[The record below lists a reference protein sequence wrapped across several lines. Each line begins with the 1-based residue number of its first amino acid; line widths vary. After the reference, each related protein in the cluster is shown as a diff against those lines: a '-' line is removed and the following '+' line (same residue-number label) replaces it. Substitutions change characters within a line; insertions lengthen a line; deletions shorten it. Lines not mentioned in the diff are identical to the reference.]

1 MDPEKILVADDD
13 EDVLFMIVLALKK
26 QGYEVAGAKDGLEAL
41 EKIRQQGP
49 FSILMTD
56 LMMPGMNGLA
66 LLRAARSLDPLIEI
80 IIVTAAG
87 TLDSA
92 ISAMREDGAY
102 DFILKPFETIDQ
114 LVMAVERALAHRKLI
129 LDQKNL
135 QVLLQQETD
144 WLRALIANTVDVILA
159 ANKDGVLTVV
169 NPSAQ
174 RLLKISNEMIGLE
187 ARTSLPPLLRTILDN
202 WQSVGQNVPAL
213 LEVTWMDGSFWSI
226 NLTPVM
232 GVDEGYLGWVMVM
245 SNITHL
251 KRLDNMRTQILSDAV
266 QKIQLPMAQAL
277 NEITTLSALGNDDE
291 RISGLSYR
299 MTNTWRRIEAS
310 LEQMAVQSQVGPSV
324 EVRAETIPIEK
335 VLDQAVAGF
344 TKKHAYKAKLLTHF
358 EPDLPK
364 IYLDPNILNQALDNL
379 LQRAVLRSQA
389 SDEYNGK
396 NGAIQLEAFVRNKQL
411 WIEIKDQGQPIDKDN
426 LLRLF
431 EQSFFEA
438 SMSQVQGI
446 GLFEVKSLID
456 KLGGQ
461 VWVSGQ
467 EPLGG
472 CIAICLPIPR

>member
-1 MDPEKILVADDD
+1 
-13 EDVLFMIVLALKK
+13 MIVLALKK
-26 QGYEVAGAKDGLEAL
+26 QGYEVEGAKDGLEAL
-41 EKIRQQGP
+41 DKLRQQGP

-102 DFILKPFETIDQ
+102 DFILKPFEALDQ
-114 LVMAVERALAHRKLI
+114 LVVAVERAMAHRRLI
-129 LDQKNL
+129 LEQKNL
-135 QVLLQQETD
+135 QVRLQQETD
-144 WLRALIANTVDVILA
+144 WLRALIANTVDAILA
-159 ANKDGVLTVV
+159 ANTDGDLTIA

-174 RLLKISNEMIGLE
+174 RLLKIDSNRIGIE
-187 ARTSLPPLLRTILDN
+187 AHKSLPPLLTTILDN
-202 WQSVGQNVPAL
+202 WQAVGQNVPAL
-213 LEVTWMDGSFWSI
+213 VEVTWMDGSSWSV

-251 KRLDNMRTQILSDAV
+251 KRLDNLRTQILSDAV

-277 NEITTLSALGNDDE
+277 NDITTLSSLGIEDE

-299 MTNTWRRIEAS
+299 MTNTWRRIETS

-324 EVRAETIPIEK
+324 EVRTETIHISK
-335 VLDQAVAGF
+335 VLDQVVAEF
-344 TKKHAYKAKLLTHF
+344 TKKHAYKTKLQTHF
-358 EPDLPK
+358 ETNLPK
-364 IYLDPNILNQALDNL
+364 IYIDPRMLNQALDNL
-379 LQRAVLRSQA
+379 LHRAVLRSQA
-389 SDEYNGK
+389 AGEFNEK
-396 NGAIQLEAFVRNKQL
+396 NNAIQLEVFVRNKQL
-411 WIEIKDQGQPIDKDN
+411 WIEVKDQGQPIDKVN

-431 EQSFFEA
+431 EQSFVETSTA
-438 SMSQVQGI
+438 QVKGA
-446 GLFEVKSLID
+446 GLYEVKSLID

-467 EPLGG
+467 DPLGG
-472 CIAICLPIPR
+472 CIAICLPIPT

>member
-1 MDPEKILVADDD
+1 MNLDKILVTDDD

-26 QGYEVAGAKDGLEAL
+26 QGFEVEGAKDGLEAL
-41 EKIRQQGP
+41 EKLRQKGP

-102 DFILKPFETIDQ
+102 DFILKPFEAIDQ
-114 LVMAVERALAHRKLI
+114 LVVSVERAMAHRRLI
-129 LDQKNL
+129 LEQKNL
-135 QVLLQQETD
+135 QVRLQQETD

-159 ANKDGVLTVV
+159 ANTDGALTIV

-174 RLLKISNEMIGLE
+174 RLLKIDSKMIGIE
-187 ARTSLPPLLRTILDN
+187 ARKSLPPLLNTIIDN
-202 WQSVGQNVPAL
+202 WQSVGQNIPAL
-213 LEVTWMDGSFWSI
+213 LEVTWMDGSSWSI
-226 NLTPVM
+226 NLTPVI
-232 GVDEGYLGWVMVM
+232 GKDESRLGWVMVM
-245 SNITHL
+245 SDISHL
-251 KRLDNMRTQILSDAV
+251 KRLDNLRTQILSDAV

-277 NEITTLSALGNDDE
+277 NEITTLSTLGIDDE

-310 LEQMAVQSQVGPSV
+310 LEQMAVQSQFGPSV
-324 EVRAETIPIEK
+324 ELRAETIPISK
-335 VLDQAVAGF
+335 VLDQTVAVF
-344 TKKHAYKAKLLTHF
+344 TKKHAYQIKLQTHF
-358 EPDLPK
+358 ETDLPK
-364 IYLDPNILNQALDNL
+364 IYIDPHILNQALENL

-389 SDEYNGK
+389 SGEQIIK
-396 NGAIQLEAFVRNKQL
+396 NSSIQLDAFVRNKQL
-411 WIEIKDQGQPIDKDN
+411 WIEIKDQGQPIDKVN

-431 EQSFFEA
+431 EQSFIEA
-438 SMSQVQGI
+438 TTGQMKGA

-467 EPLGG
+467 DPLGG
-472 CIAICLPIPR
+472 CIAICLPIPT